1 MTDVNKIVLHIPHAS
16 VNGIFGAYGKWPSDP
31 YFINDCVNRWT
42 DWYTDF
48 LFATSNENVTSV
60 VFPYSRFV
68 CDAERLDND
77 PMEAEGQGI
86 LYRQFS
92 GFKRGMLTMQE
103 SDFLY
108 LQRKQHLDAVRS
120 QLTPDSLLIDCHSFP
135 SDLYDC
141 DICIGHNSDDTY
153 DEHLVNLVKRQ
164 FEKSNYKVAV
174 NKPYSNSLLPE
185 TGFIYK
191 SLMIEVNKRVY
202 MTRIGTLNPSS
213 RQWKRWFGCINSIYN
228 TILADK
234 E

>member
-92 GFKRGMLTMQE
+92 GFKRGC
-103 SDFLY
+103 SRRGHRDGCF
-108 LQRKQHLDAVRS
+108 S
-120 QLTPDSLLIDCHSFP
+120 CPFP
-135 SDLYDC
+135 
-141 DICIGHNSDDTY
+141 G
-153 DEHLVNLVKRQ
+153 Q
-164 FEKSNYKVAV
+164 A
-174 NKPYSNSLLPE
+174 
-185 TGFIYK
+185 G
-191 SLMIEVNKRVY
+191 
-202 MTRIGTLNPSS
+202 
-213 RQWKRWFGCINSIYN
+213 
-228 TILADK
+228 
-234 E
+234 